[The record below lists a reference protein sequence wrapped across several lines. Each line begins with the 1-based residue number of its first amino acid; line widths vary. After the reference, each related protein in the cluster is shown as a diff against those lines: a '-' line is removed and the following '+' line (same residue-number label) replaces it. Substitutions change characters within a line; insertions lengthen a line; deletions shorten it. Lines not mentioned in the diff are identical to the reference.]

1 MISDPLFYVAAVPAV
16 VLVGLGKGGFV
27 GLGSLALPLLALV
40 TSPVRAAAVMLPILI
55 VQDLVS
61 VWAYRRRWDRR
72 SLAALLPG
80 AVIGIGLGY
89 LLAARV
95 SDAAVQLAVGLIS
108 IGFALRR
115 VYVERLAVP
124 AMRPKPPT
132 AAGWFWGAVS
142 GFTSMIANAGGPPF
156 QIYIL
161 PQQLPHELFVG
172 TGVLFFALVN
182 WIKVPP
188 FIALGQ
194 LTRENLA
201 TSVTLFPIAIAAT
214 WAGVL
219 LVRRVSGQRFY
230 AIIYALLTL
239 VGLKLTWDGLTGLL

>member
-1 MISDPLFYVAAVPAV
+1 MITDPLFYVAAVPAV

-27 GLGSLALPLLALV
+27 GLGSLALPLMALV

-55 VQDLVS
+55 VQDFIS
-61 VWAYRRRWDRR
+61 VWAYRRHWDRR

-95 SDAAVQLAVGLIS
+95 PDAAVELAVGLIS
-108 IGFALRR
+108 VGFALRR
-115 VYVERLAVP
+115 VYAERFAVP
-124 AMRPKPPT
+124 AIRPKPSR

-142 GFTSMIANAGGPPF
+142 GFTSLIANAGGPPF

-161 PQQLPHELFVG
+161 PQQLPHEIFVG
-172 TGVLFFALVN
+172 TGVLFFATVN
-182 WIKVPP
+182 WVKVPP

-219 LVRRVSGQRFY
+219 LVRRVSGRRFY
-230 AIIYALLTL
+230 TIIYALLVL
-239 VGLKLTWDGLTGLL
+239 VGLKLTWDGLKGLL

>member
-1 MISDPLFYVAAVPAV
+1 MITDPLFYVAAVPAV

-27 GLGSLALPLLALV
+27 GLGSLALPLMALV

-61 VWAYRRRWDRR
+61 VWAYRRHWDRR

-95 SDAAVQLAVGLIS
+95 PDAAVELAVGLIS
-108 IGFALRR
+108 VGFALRR
-115 VYVERLAVP
+115 VYAERFAVP
-124 AMRPKPPT
+124 AIRPKPSR

-142 GFTSMIANAGGPPF
+142 GFTSLIANAGGPPF
-156 QIYIL
+156 QVYIL
-161 PQQLPHELFVG
+161 PQQLPHEIFVG
-172 TGVLFFALVN
+172 TGVLLFATVN

-194 LTRENLA
+194 LTRENLM

-219 LVRRVSGQRFY
+219 LVRRVSGRRFY
-230 AIIYALLTL
+230 TIIYALLLL
-239 VGLKLTWDGLTGLL
+239 VGLKLTWDGLKGLL